1 MLELMEAET
10 QRSVSRQL
18 PILLLVGEGGEERKK
33 EIDAIRAS

>member
-1 MLELMEAET
+1 MEAET

-33 EIDAIRAS
+33 EIDAIRVS